1 MDFGSEE
8 LTRAQY
14 FVAAANDIYSLEER
28 HVDGLHEMARAVH
41 AQVLTQ
47 KMFEFKSQTL
57 KANGAVRA
65 ARTSN
70 GFETVSVITEVRNE
84 IGEGDCDPIAQAEC
98 AYVAIYSS
106 DEVRGSR
113 PSRVPTLTLQC

>member
-14 FVAAANDIYSLEER
+14 FVAVANDIYSLEER

-57 KANGAVRA
+57 KVNGTVRA

-70 GFETVSVITEVRNE
+70 GFETVSVITEVRSE
-84 IGEGDCDPIAQAEC
+84 IGEGGCEPLVQAERT
-98 AYVAIYSS
+98 A
-106 DEVRGSR
+106 R
-113 PSRVPTLTLQC
+113 PGRLCLRCYLLFR